1 MFVVFANAVKQSKKD
16 VDRFATLA
24 KTDVNKNI
32 ISIKIFNK
40 MEIEDIEKLALLARI
55 ELSEEEKQKMVKEMD
70 SILGFVDQI
79 QKADVNITEREAG
92 EVRNIMREDGE
103 SHESGIY
110 TEDILKEAPK
120 TREGYVEVK
129 KIL

>member
-1 MFVVFANAVKQSKKD
+1 MD
-16 VDRFATLA
+16 
-24 KTDVNKNI
+24 
-32 ISIKIFNK
+32 IK
-40 MEIEDIEKLALLARI
+40 DIEKLALLARI

-79 QKADVNITEREAG
+79 QKADVNIAEREAG

-103 SHESGIY
+103 PHESGKY